1 MMIPFC
7 LDHLLT
13 YIINIVYC
21 PSLPPIYIITR
32 CYAAHHPSTVHW
44 HSHYLCQSVESMQ
57 VICVQRQQN
66 MINHNWSTSVLVLP
80 VMAYPVMKWSLM
92 AHPVMTNPEI
102 MHTISPST
110 YICSNFPPL
119 TLSTH
124 SMGVLCPRSVIMPG
138 MVCTATQTV
147 WFLAS
152 NIWR

>member
-1 MMIPFC
+1 MLLIIPLQFTDILSVSEC
-7 LDHLLT
+7 
-13 YIINIVYC
+13 
-21 PSLPPIYIITR
+21 R
-32 CYAAHHPSTVHW
+32 EYA
-44 HSHYLCQSVESMQ
+44 SHMCT
-57 VICVQRQQN
+57 QN
-66 MINHNWSTSVLVLP
+66 MLNHNWSTSVLVLP

-124 SMGVLCPRSVIMPG
+124 SMGVLCPPSVIMPG
-138 MVCTATQTV
+138 IMCTATQTV
-147 WFLAS
+147 WFLPS